1 MSLTANKGVIVDD
14 SAFLAHLR
22 DYSKVLGKTM
32 AETIRKQAGLFCLDM
47 IGYTRPFTSPGEG
60 MTSNSKVKGLENV
73 EKSVYHIFQPI
84 EKATSGQIAAIGRYD
99 VFKMW
104 EKRSGGGAA
113 SGRKTRWTQFQKTHA
128 GGKSPVF
135 IEPGDQATIGRIHT
149 SLRQDDGRGSLK
161 PSASHSKEPF
171 AIVAKDKDIK
181 SYIKKKQKNI
191 GILKSAYYF
200 AALKIRAKATCP
212 AWAKN
217 PEGAGNAIGEDKTEV
232 PLLPEVTVGNAK
244 GGRGTFNSL
253 IRTAINRR
261 AYAMR
266 VAMAAKL
273 NKQQIPLW
281 KATEQ
286 GKTGNTSQYFSE

>member
-1 MSLTANKGVIVDD
+1 MGISANEKVSVDD

-22 DYSKVLGKTM
+22 DYSKVLGLSM
-32 AETIRKQAGLFCLDM
+32 ADTIRKQAGLFCLDM

-60 MTSNSKVKGLENV
+60 MTSSSKAKGLENV
-73 EKSVYHIFQPI
+73 KKSVYHIFQPI
-84 EKATSGQIAAIGRYD
+84 DRATSGQIAAIGRYD

-104 EKRSGGGAA
+104 EKRTGSGSAK
-113 SGRKTRWTQFQKTHA
+113 GRKVRWTQFQKSH
-128 GGKSPVF
+128 GGGAAPVF
-135 IEPGDQATIGRIHT
+135 IEAGDQATIGRIHT

-171 AIVAKDKDIK
+171 AIVAKDKDIQA
-181 SYIKKKQKNI
+181 YIKQKQKDV

-200 AALKIRAKATCP
+200 AADKIRSKVTSP
-212 AWAKN
+212 AWVKN
-217 PEGAGNAIGEDKTEV
+217 PEGAGNAIGEDKTNV
-232 PLLPEVTVGNAK
+232 PNLPEVTVGNTK

-266 VAMAAKL
+266 VEMAARL
-273 NKQQIPLW
+273 NKEKVPLW
-281 KATEQ
+281 LATAQ
-286 GKTGNTSQYFSE
+286 GKTGNTSQYFS

>member
-1 MSLTANKGVIVDD
+1 MGVTANKGVTVDD

-22 DYSKVLGKTM
+22 DYSRVLGLSM
-32 AETIRKQAGLFCLDM
+32 ADTIRKQAGLFCLDM

-60 MTSNSKVKGLENV
+60 MTKDSKAKGLDNV

-84 EKATSGQIAAIGRYD
+84 ERATSGQIAAIGRYD

-104 EKRSGGGAA
+104 EKRNGGGEAK
-113 SGRKTRWTQFQKTHA
+113 GRKVRWTQFQKTHG
-128 GGKSPVF
+128 GGKAPVF
-135 IEPGDQATIGRIHT
+135 IEAGDQGTIGRLHT

-171 AIVAKDKDIK
+171 AIVAKDKDIQA
-181 SYIKKKQKNI
+181 YIKKKQKDV

-200 AALKIRAKATCP
+200 AADKIRAKVTSP
-212 AWAKN
+212 AWVKN
-217 PEGAGNAIGEDKTEV
+217 PEGAGNAIGEDKTNV
-232 PLLPEVTVGNAK
+232 PNLPEVTVGNTK

-266 VAMAAKL
+266 VEMAARL
-273 NKQQIPLW
+273 NKQKVPLW
-281 KATEQ
+281 LATAQ
-286 GKTGNTSQYFSE
+286 GKTGNTSQFFS